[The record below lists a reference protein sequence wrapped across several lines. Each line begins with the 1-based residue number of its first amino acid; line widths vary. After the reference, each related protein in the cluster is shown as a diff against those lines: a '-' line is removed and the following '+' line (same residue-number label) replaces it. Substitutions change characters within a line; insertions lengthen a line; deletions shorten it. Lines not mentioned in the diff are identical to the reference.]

1 MVLVQNVH
9 KSFGSI
15 HAVRGITFEL
25 RPGQVAGLLGPNGA
39 GKTTTIRMIASYY
52 LPDSGRV
59 LIGGFDTQVKPAHAK
74 RRVGYLPES
83 NPLYPEM
90 RVREYLDYRARLFG
104 IVRDFRAKAV
114 GYAIERC
121 WLKDVAS
128 RRIGTLSKGYRQRV
142 GLAGAMVHNPPVL
155 ILDEPTNGL
164 DPTQI
169 RESRDLIRELA
180 DDRTMLVCTHILPE
194 AERLSDRILVIANG
208 ALCADGTP
216 AELTRSAGGVFVVQT
231 REARLGESERILRL
245 WQTLPHVR
253 SVTSRAVRDP
263 GPTGAT
269 WTEWLITVKPGGPDV
284 REHVWSA
291 ASQAGVLVREL
302 RAEVPSLEAVF
313 AALIDPDHAAP
324 AQGTPPSDGPG
335 AKPPSARPDE
345 SPAGAASAK
354 AAPAPKAGAKSAPKH
369 AGESGPKGAAA

>member
-1 MVLVQNVH
+1 MVFVQNVH

-52 LPDSGRV
+52 LPDAGRV
-59 LIGGFDTQVKPAHAK
+59 MVGGFDTQTKPAHAK

-104 IVRDFRAKAV
+104 IVREFRAKAV
-114 GYAIERC
+114 DHAVERC
-121 WLKDVAS
+121 WLRDVAS

-180 DDRTMLVCTHILPE
+180 HDRTMLVCTHILPE

-208 ALCADGTP
+208 TLCADGTP

-231 REARLGESERILRL
+231 REARLGEGERILRL

-253 SVTSRAVRDP
+253 AVTSRAVRDP

-269 WTEWLITVKPGGPDV
+269 WTEWLISVKPGGPDI
-284 REHVWSA
+284 REHVWNA

-302 RAEVPSLEAVF
+302 RAEIPSLESVF
-313 AALIDPDHAAP
+313 ASLIDPAYAESSR
-324 AQGTPPSDGPG
+324 GTTPPDGPG
-335 AKPPSARPDE
+335 AAPPAAHPEPSPDLAGTAAPGAKPA
-345 SPAGAASAK
+345 AK
-354 AAPAPKAGAKSAPKH
+354 AAPRN